1 MIFFVTLTSPPGQPT
16 GHPNS
21 DLNILLLVEV
31 GQVLLHRATA
41 QLLGLGRR
49 DYSGR
54 AERRLSF
61 LMMVM
66 VMMKI
71 MDMTLRRTGMM
82 KTTCAI
88 VRLPDA
94 CLLSFGWAE
103 QCEGQQI

>member
-1 MIFFVTLTSPPGQPT
+1 LTSPPGQPT
-16 GHPNS
+16 GHPNP

-41 QLLGLGRR
+41 KLLGLGRK

-54 AERRLSF
+54 AERRLTF

-66 VMMKI
+66 VMM

-82 KTTCAI
+82 RTSCAI
-88 VRLPDA
+88 VSLPDA
-94 CLLSFGWAE
+94 CLLSLGWA
-103 QCEGQQI
+103 